1 MLTSPHCQSFW
12 GAASSWFTPSGTHLM
27 MKSNSEPANMRTPRR
42 VETAPSIT
50 GAKVCSSAAAERI
63 FLLPAAVRK
72 PCMG

>member
-1 MLTSPHCQSFW
+1 MFNSPHCQSFC
-12 GAASSWFTPSGTHLM
+12 GAATAGLSPSHAHLM

-50 GAKVCSSAAAERI
+50 GANVCSSAAAERT